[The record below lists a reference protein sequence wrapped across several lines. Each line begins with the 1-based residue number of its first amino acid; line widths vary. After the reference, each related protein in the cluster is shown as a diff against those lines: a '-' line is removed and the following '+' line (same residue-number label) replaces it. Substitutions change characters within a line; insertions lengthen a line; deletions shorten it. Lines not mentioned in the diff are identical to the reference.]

1 MKKEVQME
9 GKLGK
14 KDRALIIELLRSRSF
29 FEACKRTGVELS
41 AAFNKLKEKR
51 FRNEIKELDGALSPL
66 KNEALEGYRKIAFG
80 NAGDALKLIFNEEPT
95 KGELEGL
102 ELFNVSEIK
111 RPKGGGLEIK
121 FFDKLKALE
130 KISQLTP
137 EENEKSGAELFLER
151 LSEAEE

>member
-1 MKKEVQME
+1 MK
-9 GKLGK
+9 GKISK
-14 KDRALIIELLRSRSF
+14 KDRSLIFELLRSRNI
-29 FEACKRTGVELS
+29 FEACKRAGIEIST
-41 AAFNKLKEKR
+41 AFKMLGDKQIKR
-51 FRNEIKELDGALSPL
+51 EMTELDGELSPL

-80 NAGDALKLIFNEEPT
+80 NANEAIRLIFNEEPT
-95 KGELEGL
+95 KIDLENL

-137 EENEKSGAELFLER
+137 ESDEKSGAELFLEK
-151 LSEAEE
+151 LAETEE